1 MKEKAGWM
9 VFGITKKK
17 GKELERMEK
26 ERLVEIG
33 VKKRGIE

>member
-1 MKEKAGWM
+1 MKEKVGWI
-9 VFGITKKK
+9 VFGISEKK